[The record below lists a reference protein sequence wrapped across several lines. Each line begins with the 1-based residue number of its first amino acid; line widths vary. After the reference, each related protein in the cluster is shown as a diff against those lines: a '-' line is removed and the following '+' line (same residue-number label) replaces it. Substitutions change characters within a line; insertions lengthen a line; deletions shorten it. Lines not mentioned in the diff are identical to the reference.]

1 MSYNRVS
8 MNITIDNAKQLS
20 NDILALL
27 GISQTE
33 ANLITENLID
43 AELSNRKT
51 HGLVRLL
58 GFKRS
63 KDSDKLN
70 TSELKLNII
79 SESDSHLHI
88 NGDNKMGFGV
98 IYKSLDKAFEKIKK
112 NKLLAVGINNIG
124 VSGFIG
130 SYARKATEQD
140 LIFIGFNNSTGGLIP
155 YGSIKE
161 MWGTNPFTVG
171 IPTNDIP
178 VILDMASSQITW
190 GDLLV
195 AKNEGKQI
203 KEGVALDAEGNITT
217 DPSKA
222 MEGGLLPFSGH
233 KGSGLAFIVELL
245 GGALTGS
252 RVGNNVPGG
261 WGSFYILIDPT
272 LFRPLSDFKNDVQ
285 TAIKEL
291 KDSPKM
297 KGFQEIYF
305 AGEHSYKIRQENIT
319 NGTIDITEKLYNDLQ
334 SLLKGN

>member
-1 MSYNRVS
+1 
-8 MNITIDNAKQLS
+8 MNITIDKAHEIS
-20 NDILALL
+20 ATILLQL
-27 GISQTE
+27 GIENDE
-33 ANLITENLID
+33 ADLITENLID

-63 KDSDKLN
+63 KDYNKLN
-70 TSELKLNII
+70 TDKINLSII
-79 SESDSHLHI
+79 SESDAHMHI
-88 NGDNKMGFGV
+88 DGKGKMGFGI
-98 IYKSLDKAFEKIKK
+98 IYKSLDKSFEKIKK
-112 NKLLAVGINNIG
+112 NKLLAVGIKNIG

-130 SYARKATEQD
+130 SYARKATEKN

-161 MWGTNPFTVG
+161 MWGTNPLTVG

-178 VILDMASSQITW
+178 VILDMASSQVTW

-203 KEGVALDAEGNITT
+203 KEGVALDSEGNVTL

-222 MEGGLLPFSGH
+222 MEGGLLPFAGH
-233 KGSGLAFIVELL
+233 KGSGLAFIIELL

-272 LFRPLSDFKNDVQ
+272 LFRTIEDFKKDVE

-291 KDSPKM
+291 KESPKM
-297 KGFQEIYF
+297 KGFDEIYF
-305 AGEHSYKIRQENIT
+305 AGEHSSRTRQENIKQ
-319 NGTIDITEKLYNDLQ
+319 GSFDISDKLYNDLQ
-334 SLLKGN
+334 NLLKGE

>member
-1 MSYNRVS
+1 MSYNHVS

-20 NDILALL
+20 NGILTRL

-63 KDSDKLN
+63 KNSDKIN
-70 TSELKLNII
+70 TAELKLNII

-130 SYARKATEQD
+130 SYARKATEQN
-140 LIFIGFNNSTGGLIP
+140 LMFIGFNNSTGGLIP

-161 MWGTNPFTVG
+161 MWGTNPLTVG
-171 IPTNDIP
+171 IPLMIY
-178 VILDMASSQITW
+178 
-190 GDLLV
+190 LL
-195 AKNEGKQI
+195 
-203 KEGVALDAEGNITT
+203 
-217 DPSKA
+217 
-222 MEGGLLPFSGH
+222 F
-233 KGSGLAFIVELL
+233 
-245 GGALTGS
+245 
-252 RVGNNVPGG
+252 
-261 WGSFYILIDPT
+261 
-272 LFRPLSDFKNDVQ
+272 
-285 TAIKEL
+285 
-291 KDSPKM
+291 
-297 KGFQEIYF
+297 
-305 AGEHSYKIRQENIT
+305 
-319 NGTIDITEKLYNDLQ
+319 
-334 SLLKGN
+334 